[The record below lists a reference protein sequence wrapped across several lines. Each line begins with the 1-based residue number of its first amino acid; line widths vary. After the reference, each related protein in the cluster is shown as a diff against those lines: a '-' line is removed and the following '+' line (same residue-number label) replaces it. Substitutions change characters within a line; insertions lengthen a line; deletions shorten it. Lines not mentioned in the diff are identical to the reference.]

1 MQTQQN
7 ITNEFFDVKAKPRG
21 LKRLILATKNSARA
35 INWLFKNESAFKQEC
50 VALLAAIL
58 MSFTLN
64 ITLSEQII
72 LIGSVLFVMLCE
84 IVNTAIEV
92 VVDRISLEIHPLSG
106 LAKDLGSA
114 VVSISIILA
123 ILVWLVICL

>member
-1 MQTQQN
+1 MPKQQN
-7 ITNEFFDVKAKPRG
+7 KTVLFFDVKSKPRG
-21 LKRLILATKNSARA
+21 IKRLILATKNSARA
-35 INWLFKNESAFKQEC
+35 LTWLFKNESAFRQEC
-50 VALLAAIL
+50 VALFAAIPV
-58 MSFTLN
+58 SFALN

-92 VVDRISLEIHPLSG
+92 VIDRISLEIHPLSG

-114 VVSISIILA
+114 VVSISLILA
-123 ILVWLVICL
+123 LLVWLVVCL